1 MKTEKDVPGAIL
13 ENKENLF
20 CNSVIQLKQFLK
32 CRGIRCSNLNKPA
45 LIERYNN
52 FSVIISFYVC
62 CIH

>member
-52 FSVIISFYVC
+52 FSVII
-62 CIH
+62 